1 MSLIHVLLSV
11 KFRKICLHLINYKL
25 WKENENQKKQLT
37 FLLKSNIIYRISLH

>member
-25 WKENENQKKQLT
+25 WKEY
-37 FLLKSNIIYRISLH
+37 I